1 MTVTAHIL
9 VKNEIRFVWFATM
22 SVFNYM
28 DKILLWDTGSTDG
41 TWEIIREIKKI
52 GGEKVSVKEC
62 GEVDPVTFT
71 KLRQEMLRETTTD
84 WFMIVDGDEVWWDS
98 SIKKVHEVIQKKGK
112 QLESIVSP
120 FYNIVGDIYH
130 YQEKRAGMYKI
141 DGRSGHINIRAINR
155 KITGL
160 HFEKPHGQQGL
171 YDERGVLIQDR
182 SKKLRLYV
190 DEPYMHFSNVIRSI
204 TRDGDLHVPK
214 RNVKLKYDLGIEFPK
229 KFKYPEVFYLSYPFI
244 VPSPWTKRPAS
255 FILRSF
261 IETPLRKIK
270 RRLMRNKIGY

>member
-41 TWEIIREIKKI
+41 TWEVIREIKKI
-52 GGEKVSVKEC
+52 GGEKVSIKEC

-98 SIKKVHEVIQKKGK
+98 SIKKVHEIIQKKGK

-141 DGRSGHINIRAINR
+141 DEKSGHVNIRAINR
-155 KITGL
+155 KIPGL

-171 YDERGVLIQDR
+171 YDERGVSIQDR
-182 SKKLRLYV
+182 SKKFRLYV
-190 DEPYMHFSNVIRSI
+190 DEPYMHFSNVIRSV
-204 TRDGDLHVPK
+204 TRDKDLHVPK
-214 RNVKLKYDLGIEFPK
+214 RNIKLKYDLGIEFPK
-229 KFKYPEVFYLSYPFI
+229 RFRYPEVFYLSHPSI
-244 VPSPWTKRPAS
+244 VPSPWTKRPTS

-270 RRLMRNKIGY
+270 RRLMRNKVGY